1 MKSASF
7 LPLQADNN
15 SSVGRGCRR
24 AATREDARPTKA
36 ISNRKSKIVNFHI
49 MHKASKKTMP
59 ATKSTTPTQ
68 QRLWLMYPPKLI
80 KKPFIWEVG
89 HKFKVVT
96 NIRQA
101 SVTDEIGIV
110 CLELDGK
117 RDEVKAA
124 IKWLEKQGVNVEPVE
139 IGVIAG

>member
-1 MKSASF
+1 M
-7 LPLQADNN
+7 
-15 SSVGRGCRR
+15 
-24 AATREDARPTKA
+24 ATKKK
-36 ISNRKSKIVNFHI
+36 IS
-49 MHKASKKTMP
+49 

-80 KKPFIWEVG
+80 KKPLLWEVA

-110 CLELDGK
+110 CLELDGP
-117 RDEVKAA
+117 RAEVKAA
-124 IKWLEKQGVNVEPVE
+124 IKWLEKNGVSVEPVE
-139 IGVIAG
+139 ISAIAG

>member
-1 MKSASF
+1 M
-7 LPLQADNN
+7 
-15 SSVGRGCRR
+15 
-24 AATREDARPTKA
+24 
-36 ISNRKSKIVNFHI
+36 
-49 MHKASKKTMP
+49 
-59 ATKSTTPTQ
+59 ATKKKVSVTKPNSPAQ

-110 CLELDGK
+110 CLELDGA
-117 RDEVKAA
+117 RNEVDRA
-124 IKWLEKQGVNVEPVE
+124 IKWLEKNGVNVEPVE

>member
-1 MKSASF
+1 MAAKKKI
-7 LPLQADNN
+7 
-15 SSVGRGCRR
+15 
-24 AATREDARPTKA
+24 AATKPN
-36 ISNRKSKIVNFHI
+36 SP
-49 MHKASKKTMP
+49 M
-59 ATKSTTPTQ
+59 Q

-101 SVTDEIGIV
+101 TVTDEIGIV
-110 CLELDGK
+110 CLELDGQHA
-117 RDEVKAA
+117 EVARA
-124 IKWLEKQGVNVEPVE
+124 IVWLEKQGVNVEPVE